1 MSKPPPSGPHSDIKG
16 VNMDARVG
24 VPHRDSSKGT
34 AKEKQEAEEQSKGR
48 PKQTEEKP
56 GGAD

>member
-1 MSKPPPSGPHSDIKG
+1 MSKPPASGPHSDIKG

-24 VPHRDSSKGT
+24 VPNRDPALGT
-34 AKEKQEAEEQSKGR
+34 AADKQEAEKQSKGR